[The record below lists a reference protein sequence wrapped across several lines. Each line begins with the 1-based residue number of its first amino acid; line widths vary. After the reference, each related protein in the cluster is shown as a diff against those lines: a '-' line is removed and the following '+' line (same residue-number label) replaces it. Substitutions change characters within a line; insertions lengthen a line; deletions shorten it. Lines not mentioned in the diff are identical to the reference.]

1 MIARKVCLF
10 PPDNFSPVAARIQ
23 SWILLMG
30 SSSGISR
37 TCIAAEVLK
46 GAQRG

>member
-10 PPDNFSPVAARIQ
+10 PRNNFISAAAGSRSCRPIVAGGCESQ
-23 SWILLMG
+23 D
-30 SSSGISR
+30 

>member
-10 PPDNFSPVAARIQ
+10 PRNNFISAAARPRSAMTI
-23 SWILLMG
+23 MA
-30 SSSGISR
+30 SGCESQG

>member
-10 PPDNFSPVAARIQ
+10 PGSHFITAAVGPRLAMPHMAGGFERQ
-23 SWILLMG
+23 G
-30 SSSGISR
+30 
-37 TCIAAEVLK
+37 TCIAAEVMK